1 MAFAFFPGLRRALAL
16 GLVLAGAV
24 VAAAQ
29 RAPAKIKTKNKTR
42 TQTRISVA
50 RPAPAVPP
58 AAGPIPVSPLSSSP
72 QVLLPAEDPAA
83 WFGDLAAAQAQARA
97 TGRPV
102 VAVFSGSDWCAPC
115 VVFEREVFAQ
125 PAFSAFAQGR
135 LVLAHFDYPR
145 QPGHQLPPAQAR
157 LNAAA
162 AAQLNREGDFPL
174 AVVLAPDGRVLAK
187 TGYRAGGPAAFVA
200 YLKTVAPGL

>member
-1 MAFAFFPGLRRALAL
+1 MAFVSFFGPRGALVL
-16 GLVLAGAV
+16 GLVLASAAT
-24 VAAAQ
+24 AAAQ
-29 RAPAKIKTKNKTR
+29 RAPAIIKTKTKNR
-42 TQTRISVA
+42 VSAA
-50 RPAPAVPP
+50 RPAPAAAP
-58 AAGPIPVSPLSSSP
+58 AVGPIPVSPLSSSP
-72 QVLLPAEDPAA
+72 QVLLPAEGPAA

-97 TGRPV
+97 TGRPL

-125 PAFSAFAQGR
+125 PAFAAFARNR

-145 QPGHQLPPAQAR
+145 QPGHQLPAAQAQ

-162 AAQLNREGDFPL
+162 TAGLNREGDFPL

-200 YLKTVAPGL
+200 YLKTVVPGL